1 MIFFGGALPYLSR
14 RTRLASFPTLRLP
27 ILSAIPNTSAATDV
41 TPTCQLCHIWVEE
54 CPMNMSKK
62 VWPDQPCILSI
73 TLESLVGR
81 HTQLW
86 MVDTECS
93 SYFTKRST
101 WFCIKTFL
109 TRRSRDSRQP
119 RPSLAVVLVPLWS
132 LEVADPIEVEV
143 HLFFKI
149 SWNLSA
155 VLEARWHQPG
165 ALADTSELLS
175 PCPSRPGWTI
185 VYQLFTSQT
194 SSWVFVRQ
202 FTNITLVYLSART
215 WWYQGLALTKQPRS
229 ASRVASN

>member
-41 TPTCQLCHIWVEE
+41 TPTCQLYHIWVEE

-165 ALADTSELLS
+165 AQVDTSELLS
-175 PCPSRPGWTI
+175 LYPTQPGSSGYVQISSPRRLSIQVLNQVTW
-185 VYQLFTSQT
+185 VYFS
-194 SSWVFVRQ
+194 
-202 FTNITLVYLSART
+202 IM
-215 WWYQGLALTKQPRS
+215 
-229 ASRVASN
+229 